1 MTVGVTSVVVEVV
14 GIDVVIKVA
23 VTTGI
28 VGATEVSIGT
38 VVVESVR
45 GPIGGRMTVGNE
57 GGSSSLVVEAALVW

>member
-1 MTVGVTSVVVEVV
+1 VTVGVTTVVVEVV
-14 GIDVVIKVA
+14 GIDVVVKVA

-45 GPIGGRMTVGNE
+45 GPVGGRMMVGNE
-57 GGSSSLVVEAALVW
+57 GDSSSLAVEAALVW